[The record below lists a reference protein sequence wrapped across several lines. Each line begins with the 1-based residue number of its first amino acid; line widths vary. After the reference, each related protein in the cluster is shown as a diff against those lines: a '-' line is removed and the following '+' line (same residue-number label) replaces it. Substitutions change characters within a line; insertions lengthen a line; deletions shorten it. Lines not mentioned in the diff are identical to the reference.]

1 MLMPSIKHPP
11 RRYPVSACVD
21 AFTPFTPVGG
31 IVTLTVLTALAPL
44 NPLKP
49 LAPLAP
55 LAVALKMDD
64 PVVKLSLVASEEAV
78 SPQNLPCSDMYIGCL
93 EVC

>member
-31 IVTLTVLTALAPL
+31 IVTLTVLTVLTVLAPL
-44 NPLKP
+44 LNP

-64 PVVKLSLVASEEAV
+64 PVVKLSLVASGEAV
-78 SPQNLPCSDMYIGCL
+78 SPQNLPCIWCI
-93 EVC
+93 